1 MRVLLTN
8 CQYSGR
14 LLVMPSETP
23 RDVGAEIR
31 AEMGR
36 QRLSMSALADSTG
49 IPRSTLA
56 HQINNGPL
64 TVDTLTAIAEA
75 LGKEPSHFWPG
86 TEAASA

>member
-1 MRVLLTN
+1 
-8 CQYSGR
+8 
-14 LLVMPSETP
+14 MPNETA

-36 QRLSMSALADSTG
+36 QRLTMSALADLTG

-56 HQINNGPL
+56 HQINTGRL
-64 TVDTLTAIAEA
+64 TVHSLTEIAEA

-86 TEAASA
+86 TKESA

>member
-1 MRVLLTN
+1 MP
-8 CQYSGR
+8 
-14 LLVMPSETP
+14 VMPNETP

-56 HQINNGPL
+56 HQINTGRL
-64 TVDTLTAIAEA
+64 TVQSLTEIAKA
-75 LGKEPSHFWPG
+75 LGKEPTHFWPD
-86 TEAASA
+86 TKAASA